1 MGLASLLISRDT
13 TVLRVLRPTLEKLSI
28 TVELCS
34 AARSGTE
41 LLTASKFDA
50 VIVDCDDLQG
60 GVEILQGL
68 RRTRSNKNSV
78 AFAILNGKT
87 TTRQAFEMG
96 ANFVLQKPISPL
108 NATRC
113 FDAALTFMDRER
125 RRYFRHPVEMP
136 VGIMF
141 SHGTELKTVT
151 SNLSEGGMAIR
162 FPGEMPK
169 EMISKIQFTLP
180 GSNTSL
186 ELKAEVAWADKAG
199 RAGLRFID
207 VPQSSQHQL
216 ESCLTRLLEDASL
229 LKVKPA
235 KPATAPAR
243 RK

>member
-34 AARSGTE
+34 GARSGGE
-41 LLTASKFDA
+41 LLISSKFDA

-60 GVEILQGL
+60 GVEVLQNL
-68 RRTRSNKNSV
+68 RKAPSNRNSV

-125 RRYFRHPVEMP
+125 RRYFRHPVEMK
-136 VGIMF
+136 VVIVF
-141 SHGTELKTVT
+141 SHGTELKTTT

-169 EMISKIQFTLP
+169 DMISKIQFTLP
-180 GSNTSL
+180 QTNTSL

-199 RAGLRFID
+199 RAGLRFLD

-216 ESCLTRLLEDASL
+216 ETWLTQLLQDQSL
-229 LKVKPA
+229 LKA
-235 KPATAPAR
+235 KPTTSH

>member
-34 AARSGTE
+34 GARSGRE
-41 LLTASKFDA
+41 LLISSKFDA

-60 GVEILQGL
+60 GAELLQSL
-68 RRTRSNKNSV
+68 RKTPSNRNSV

-125 RRYFRHPVEMP
+125 RRYFRHAVEMP
-136 VGIMF
+136 VVVVFTRGP
-141 SHGTELKTVT
+141 ELRTT
-151 SNLSEGGMAIR
+151 TCNLSEGGMAIR
-162 FPGEMPK
+162 YPGEMPK
-169 EMISKIQFTLP
+169 EMISKVQFTLP
-180 GSNTSL
+180 ATNTSL
-186 ELKAEVAWADKAG
+186 ELKAEVAWADKSG
-199 RAGLRFID
+199 RAGLRFIE
-207 VPQSSQHQL
+207 VPQSSQHQVETWL
-216 ESCLTRLLEDASL
+216 TKRLQEESARNPL
-229 LKVKPA
+229 PN
-235 KPATAPAR
+235 PR